1 MLSPFKGKFR
11 VTQAYK
17 PGTHN
22 GMDLV
27 GDEDKT
33 VYAICDGYIG
43 TSTIITDKSN
53 KTWEWGNYVKLVSD
67 NDDETDDGLLIYYCH
82 LSKRLVSKGQK
93 VKKGDPIG
101 VMGNTGYSFGAHLHF
116 EIRDR
121 DNKVKTVINTP
132 VVTNIPNK
140 KGTYES
146 EDEGLMSKEYN
157 ELKALIENQARE
169 ISALK
174 ALIDNQVREI
184 SALKAQNPI
193 YNKLEDIPDW
203 GRKSVEK
210 AISRG
215 YVKGS
220 SESDLNLP
228 ETMVREIVIL
238 DRMGCLCK

>member
-1 MLSPFKGKFR
+1 MSEILTPYKGKYKVTQPFKMG
-11 VTQAYK
+11 V
-17 PGTHN
+17 HN
-22 GMDLV
+22 GIDLV
-27 GDEDKT
+27 GMENKT
-33 VYAICDGYIG
+33 LYAICDGYIG
-43 TSTIITDKSN
+43 TSTIITDRHN
-53 KTWEWGNYVKLVSD
+53 RTWQWGNYVKLVAD
-67 NDDETDDGLLIYYCH
+67 NDDEVDDGLLIYYCH
-82 LSKRLVSKGQK
+82 LSKRLVEKGQR

-101 VMGNTGYSFGAHLHF
+101 IEGNTGYSFGSHCHF

-132 VVTNIPNK
+132 AVTNIPNK
-140 KGTYES
+140 RGTYES
-146 EDEGLMSKEYN
+146 EDEELMSKEYN
-157 ELKALIENQARE
+157 ELKALIDNQSRE
-169 ISALK
+169 IS
-174 ALIDNQVREI
+174 V
-184 SALKAQNPI
+184 LKAQNPV

-228 ETMVREIVIL
+228 KTMVREIVIL

>member
-1 MLSPFKGKFR
+1 MSEILTPYKGKYKVTQPFKMG
-11 VTQAYK
+11 V
-17 PGTHN
+17 HN
-22 GMDLV
+22 GIDLV
-27 GDEDKT
+27 GMENKT
-33 VYAICDGYIG
+33 LYAICDGYIG
-43 TSTIITDKSN
+43 TSTIITDRHN
-53 KTWEWGNYVKLVSD
+53 RTWQWGNYVKLIAD
-67 NDDETDDGLLIYYCH
+67 NDDEVDDGLLIYYCH
-82 LSKRLVSKGQK
+82 LSKRLVEKGQR

-101 VMGNTGYSFGAHLHF
+101 IEGNTGYSFGAHLHF

-121 DNKVKTVINTP
+121 DNKVKSVINTP
-132 VVTNIPNK
+132 EVTGIPNV
-140 KGTYES
+140 KGTYYES
-146 EDEGLMSKEYN
+146 EEELMSKEYD
-157 ELKALIENQARE
+157 ELKAICDKQSKQIAQQQKE
-169 ISALK
+169 IA
-174 ALIDNQVREI
+174 AI
-184 SALKAQNPI
+184 KAQNPI

>member
-1 MLSPFKGKFR
+1 MTMLSPFKGQFR

-17 PGTHN
+17 PGKHN

-27 GDEDKT
+27 GDDDKT

-53 KTWEWGNYVKLVSD
+53 KTWQWGNYVKLVSD

-121 DNKVKTVINTP
+121 DNKVKSVINTP
-132 VVTNIPNK
+132 AVTGIPNV
-140 KGTYES
+140 KGTYYES
-146 EDEGLMSKEYN
+146 EDEELMSKEYD
-157 ELKALIENQARE
+157 ELKAICDKQSKQIAQQQKE
-169 ISALK
+169 IA
-174 ALIDNQVREI
+174 AI
-184 SALKAQNPI
+184 KAQNPI
-193 YNKLEDIPDW
+193 YNKLDDIPDW

>member
-1 MLSPFKGKFR
+1 MMLSPFNGKFR
-11 VTQAYK
+11 VTQPFK
-17 PGTHN
+17 QGKHN

-27 GDEDKT
+27 GDDDKT

-121 DNKVKTVINTP
+121 DNKVKSVINTP
-132 VVTNIPNK
+132 AVTEIPNK
-140 KGTYES
+140 KGTYYYTNNT
-146 EDEGLMSKEYN
+146 EDGELTMSQYD
-157 ELKALIENQARE
+157 ELKAAIDSLTKQVDSYKKEVDVLKSQNVIYHSINE
-169 ISALK
+169 IPS
-174 ALIDNQVREI
+174 
-184 SALKAQNPI
+184 
-193 YNKLEDIPDW
+193 W
-203 GRKSVEK
+203 GKDSIRK
-210 AISRG
+210 AIDHG
-215 YVKGS
+215 YLKGAS
-220 SESDLNLP
+220 DTDLNLP
-228 ETMVREIVIL
+228 QTMVRELVIL

>member
-1 MLSPFKGKFR
+1 MMMLSPFRGQFR

-121 DNKVKTVINTP
+121 DNKVKAVINTP
-132 VVTNIPNK
+132 AVTNIPNK

-146 EDEGLMSKEYN
+146 EDEELMSKEYD
-157 ELKALIENQARE
+157 ELKAICDKQSKQIAEQQKE
-169 ISALK
+169 IA
-174 ALIDNQVREI
+174 AI
-184 SALKAQNPI
+184 KAQNPI